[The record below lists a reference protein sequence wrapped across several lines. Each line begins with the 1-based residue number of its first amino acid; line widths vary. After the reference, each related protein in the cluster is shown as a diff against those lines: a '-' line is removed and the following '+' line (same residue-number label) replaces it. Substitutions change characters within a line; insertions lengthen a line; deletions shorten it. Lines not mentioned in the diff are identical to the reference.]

1 MDLIDQKFEKLKD
14 SVYKLGITPH
24 QFRNMV
30 EGQALYEWSPEVALS
45 LSTRF
50 CSWVVAETDAEHN
63 VEETEESKSL
73 LLVGPKRN
81 RLDSVV
87 TSSGNNQQE
96 QQQEAS
102 PQYFLQVNNN
112 NGEESGAGATEVTAT
127 MHHHHPSND

>member
-63 VEETEESKSL
+63 VEDSVESRSL
-73 LLVGPKRN
+73 LVSASGPKHG
-81 RLDSVV
+81 RLDSVK
-87 TSSGNNQQE
+87 SARRGS
-96 QQQEAS
+96 
-102 PQYFLQVNNN
+102 QVSAN
-112 NGEESGAGATEVTAT
+112 E
-127 MHHHHPSND
+127 

>member
-14 SVYKLGITPH
+14 SVYKLGITPM

-63 VEETEESKSL
+63 VEETEESRSL
-73 LLVGPKRN
+73 ILGHKRN
-81 RLDSVV
+81 RLDSMKHERGNSQLSGNGRRP
-87 TSSGNNQQE
+87 SSGNN
-96 QQQEAS
+96 
-102 PQYFLQVNNN
+102 
-112 NGEESGAGATEVTAT
+112 
-127 MHHHHPSND
+127 